1 MKLRKLLV
9 ALPILTCL
17 WGNQVVLAD
26 TVSNSNGVFQ
36 LSLDKNSEKLIKQPD
51 DGVFFNV
58 DSLTANQTIEKSL
71 EIRNNGNKK
80 MKLLF
85 HVEDSELNNEYRDI
99 SNEMLND
106 ISMRMIYKDDKT
118 GEERVIYDG
127 NLKGTIEN
135 IVLGSFSNGDSG
147 KLTTYVTTPSDI
159 SSSWLNKSVSTKWVF
174 QGDIIDNNS
183 SVPSKPKT
191 GDYTKYGI
199 FLLILVS
206 SGGYIVYS
214 FLKKNKGN

>member
-9 ALPILTCL
+9 ALPILSCL

-174 QGDIIDNNS
+174 QGDILEDNS

-191 GDYTKYGI
+191 GDYAKYGI

-214 FLKKNKGN
+214 FLNKKKSN